1 MFCSAKNA
9 HAQKIRT
16 SMACMHREKP
26 KEASRRVI
34 STTGFSLLGL
44 SANHVESLAAG
55 QSCLMFCSTKNA
67 HAQKIRTSVACMH
80 REKPKEASRRVIST
94 TGFSLL
100 GLSANHVESLA
111 ADLEIKAQGDGQ
123 GAKQSQN
130 PFLASGIFFITL
142 LGTLYARAI
151 KEKASNAAIES
162 MKNNLKK
169 KEAAI
174 TSLVEKFD
182 LEKEVA
188 NQQLQKA
195 SEKNK
200 RLAYQLEQSWID
212 IKELDAQLNSLRAKA
227 VRKKK
232 EHWEKLKKI
241 LEYVAISRTRISLM
255 GSEIQENVVKLR
267 KLNSKLAGKKTE
279 LAKLRDEAEDLV
291 KQMQHL
297 KDLRLKLEA
306 QVSTMQAELVEA
318 RHDAEVLAG

>member
-1 MFCSAKNA
+1 
-9 HAQKIRT
+9 
-16 SMACMHREKP
+16 
-26 KEASRRVI
+26 
-34 STTGFSLLGL
+34 
-44 SANHVESLAAG
+44 
-55 QSCLMFCSTKNA
+55 
-67 HAQKIRTSVACMH
+67 
-80 REKPKEASRRVIST
+80 
-94 TGFSLL
+94 
-100 GLSANHVESLA
+100 
-111 ADLEIKAQGDGQ
+111 
-123 GAKQSQN
+123 
-130 PFLASGIFFITL
+130 
-142 LGTLYARAI
+142 
-151 KEKASNAAIES
+151 

-195 SEKNK
+195 SEENK

-267 KLNSKLAGKKTE
+267 KLNSKLAGKKRE
-279 LAKLRDEAEDLV
+279 LAKSRDEAADLA
-291 KQMQHL
+291 KQVQHL

-318 RHDAEVLAG
+318 RHDAEVLAGELKSAKELLRKDQTRREEEEEGPTDVSDV